1 MSLKSHAPPFA
12 LIVAVATFLCS
23 GAFAQDEG
31 PADSPPDAAATE
43 APKIAWPVTCRSRE
57 GQEKL
62 TCSMSQVIA
71 TKKTGQRVIAVT
83 ALRDKK
89 GEALLRLN
97 LPHGLL
103 LPKGVSISIDAGEPK
118 KYAILTADK
127 NGSYAFIKLDDKII
141 AALKGGK
148 ELNITVV
155 RFSGGDVV
163 FKLPLEGFAA
173 GFAKL

>member
-1 MSLKSHAPPFA
+1 MTRLSISPVAALFAAALLISAP
-12 LIVAVATFLCS
+12 
-23 GAFAQDEG
+23 AFAQNEEPSDTL
-31 PADSPPDAAATE
+31 PDASATE
-43 APKIAWPVTCRSRE
+43 APKIAWPVTCRSRD
-57 GQEKL
+57 GQAKL
-62 TCSMSQVIA
+62 ACSMSQVIA

-83 ALRDKK
+83 AMRDKK

-103 LPKGVSISIDAGEPK
+103 LPKGVTMAVDAAEPQ

-127 NGSYAFIKLDDKII
+127 NGSYAFIKLDDKMI
-141 AALKGGK
+141 AALKRGK
-148 ELNITVV
+148 ELSITVV